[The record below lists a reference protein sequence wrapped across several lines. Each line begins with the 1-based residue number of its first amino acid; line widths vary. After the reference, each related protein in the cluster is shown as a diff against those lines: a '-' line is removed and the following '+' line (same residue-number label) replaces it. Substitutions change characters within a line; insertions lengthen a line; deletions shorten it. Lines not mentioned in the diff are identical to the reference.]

1 MSKTVT
7 VFGDVMLDTWLRC
20 NPVKVS
26 PEAPVLVCK
35 RSGTMY
41 SPGGAGNVA
50 ANLKMGFNVNV
61 RLVGLQGTDEA
72 HRHLLAALD
81 VYGIPSKYLAGMVG
95 WQTIEKCRI
104 IDDLGRQMLRLDTEL
119 QSPEVPD
126 HVQRNMNAHLHVGS
140 QETDGLVISDY
151 GKGTCTPALIR
162 CAIQEFR
169 DRGKYVIVNGKP
181 ERLMSYRGANL
192 LVYNLAEAKEAWY
205 RFGTGAEI
213 EDTRSLASALWHA
226 LNSGSHDA
234 TELLITC
241 GDKGM
246 LHWDGVNAREAEAI
260 AVPVADVCGAGDTV
274 VATIAATG
282 YCNLNVL
289 REAAVNAAEVVS
301 QHGTSICARK
311 EEMWG

>member
-1 MSKTVT
+1 MKTIT

-26 PEAPVLVCK
+26 PEAPVLVC
-35 RSGTMY
+35 RRNGETY

-50 ANLKMGFNVNV
+50 ANLKVGFNVNV
-61 RLVGLQGTDEA
+61 RLVGLQGAGAEHT
-72 HRHLLAALD
+72 HLLHALEI
-81 VYGIPSKYLAGMVG
+81 YCIPSKYLVGMVG

-104 IDDLGRQMLRLDTEL
+104 VDDLGRQLLRLDTEL
-119 QSPEVPD
+119 ESPDIPD
-126 HVQRNMNAHLHVGS
+126 FIQRNMNTHLHIGS
-140 QETDGLVISDY
+140 SETDGLVISDY
-151 GKGTCTPALIR
+151 GKGTCTPALLR

-192 LVYNLAEAKEAWY
+192 LVYNFAEATAAWKQ
-205 RFGTGAEI
+205 FGNQKLIATVA
-213 EDTRSLASALWHA
+213 DLADALWLV
-226 LNSGSHDA
+226 LNSGSYYS

-246 LHWDGVNAREAEAI
+246 VHWDGVNARCAEAI

-274 VATIAATG
+274 VATIAAFG
-282 YCNLNVL
+282 RCDLDVMHD
-289 REAAVNAAEVVS
+289 AAVNAAEVVA